1 MFSKDD
7 TSIESNKK
15 IIARAKQMYRKEMPL
30 YVMSVKKTLNSFK
43 NFNSKNL
50 GHKKEGKRGRG
61 EEGRRGW

>member
-7 TSIESNKK
+7 TSIENNKK

-30 YVMSVKKTLNSFK
+30 SCNISEKN

-50 GHKKEGKRGRG
+50 GQKK
-61 EEGRRGW
+61 EGRRGWWFKYYG

>member
-30 YVMSVKKTLNSFK
+30 LCNVSEK
-43 NFNSKNL
+43 NFK
-50 GHKKEGKRGRG
+50 
-61 EEGRRGW
+61 

>member
-7 TSIESNKK
+7 TSIENNKK

-30 YVMSVKKTLNSFK
+30 SCNISEKN

-50 GHKKEGKRGRG
+50 GQKK
-61 EEGRRGW
+61 EGRRG